1 MNTTTLEG
9 LPDVLRRA
17 GDNPRVVISGNHA
30 VPWQLLS
37 VVDATYETYRLNL
50 LNAPQGIPDRE
61 GVVYE
66 TSFVGA
72 GMRRSPRLSYRP
84 ARLSQVPILFNR
96 SLPVDVVILHTST
109 PVAGKVSLGCEVN
122 ILPAAITA
130 ARARGGLVIA
140 QMNTQMP
147 YTFGDGEYDVADFD
161 ALVEVD
167 VPIAKE
173 PSAAPLDENRANSA
187 RAVGELAAGLIDD
200 GATLQMGIG
209 EIPDAT
215 LAGLLGKRRLGIW
228 SEMVSD
234 GILALADAGAMDMDR
249 DITCSF
255 MFGSPALFTWAHRN
269 ERLRVLRTEK
279 VNAPARISQNPG
291 MTSIN
296 TALQVDLFD
305 QANAS
310 RIETRIHSGFGG
322 QTDFT
327 VGAIHARG
335 GQAIMALRSW
345 HPKADVSTIVPLLDQ
360 PVTSFQHSAV
370 VTENGIARLIGQDEK
385 GQARELIDMAA
396 HPRVREELWEE
407 AYHLGLT

>member
-1 MNTTTLEG
+1 MKTTTLEG

-30 VPWQLLS
+30 VPWQLLP
-37 VVDATYETYRLNL
+37 VVDATYETYRLNA
-50 LNAPQGIPDRE
+50 LNAPKGIPDRE

-84 ARLSQVPILFNR
+84 ARLSQVPILFSR
-96 SLPVDVVILHTST
+96 SLPVDVVILHTSM
-109 PVAGKVSLGCEVN
+109 PIAGKVSLGCEVN

-140 QMNTQMP
+140 QMNAQMP
-147 YTFGDGEYDVADFD
+147 YTFGDGEYDIADFD

-167 VPIAKE
+167 EPIAKVSSTAV
-173 PSAAPLDENRANSA
+173 PDENRANSA

-215 LAGLLGKRRLGIW
+215 LAGLLSKRRLGIW

-234 GILALADAGAMDMDR
+234 GILALSAAGAMDEDR